1 MTYLWN
7 RLLRRRDFVIIG
19 VLLITWSLLAV
30 FAPHIAPYD
39 PYEQDLTMRL
49 TGNTAAH
56 FFGTDQLGRD
66 IFSRILYGGRI
77 SLAVSLTIVA
87 ITAIFGIA
95 AGMLTGFL
103 RGTADK
109 VITALLDFFLGVPS
123 LVVSIALIGVLGP
136 SIPNLIFALSFTHW
150 AVYARVARTLVQ
162 SEREKPY
169 ARYAIF
175 GGAGLWG
182 TVCIYLLPNILP
194 RLLVLIFQNIGEILL
209 TVAGLSLIGI
219 GVPLPYPEWGTMLMG
234 ARDYLQTAPQ
244 LMIYPGAAI
253 FVTIFLFNYM
263 GDILRDVMDPSGG

>member
-1 MTYLWN
+1 MSYMWG
-7 RLLRRRDFVIIG
+7 RLLHRRDFIIIG
-19 VLLITWSLLAV
+19 IMLVLWGSLAV
-30 FAPHIAPYD
+30 FAPYIAPHD
-39 PYEQDLTMRL
+39 PYTQDLTMRL
-49 TGNTAAH
+49 TGNAAAH
-56 FFGTDQLGRD
+56 LFGTDQLGRD

-77 SLAVSLTIVA
+77 SLSVTLLIVA
-87 ITAIFGIA
+87 ITAIFGIVV
-95 AGMLTGFL
+95 GMLAGFL
-103 RGTADK
+103 RGAADRA
-109 VITALLDFFLGVPS
+109 ITALLDFFLGMPS

-136 SIPNLIFALSFTHW
+136 SIPHLILALSFTHW
-150 AVYARVARTLVQ
+150 AEYARVARALVQ

-169 ARYAIF
+169 ARYAVF

-182 TVCIYLLPNILP
+182 AVWIYLLPNILP